1 MKTDYG
7 MTYGQSDGE
16 SEGPG
21 SEAWWEV
28 EGNTFTAQRPIH
40 LK

>member
-7 MTYGQSDGE
+7 TTYGQSDGE
-16 SEGPG
+16 SEGHG

-28 EGNTFTAQRPIH
+28 EGNTFTAHRPIR